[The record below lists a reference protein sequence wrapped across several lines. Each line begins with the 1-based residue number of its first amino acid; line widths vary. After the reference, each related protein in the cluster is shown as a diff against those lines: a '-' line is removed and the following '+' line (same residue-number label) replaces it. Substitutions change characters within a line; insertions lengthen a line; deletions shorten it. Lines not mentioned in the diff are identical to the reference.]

1 MVVAVSDAEG
11 WVAVLDRIDDDAE
24 RHGVGELLE
33 SDVLALHLAPDRI
46 GGLFAPGDIGAE
58 AVFGQ
63 RAAQALDDPTD
74 DVATTGAQELQ
85 PIDDGSPPIRI
96 QPGECPIRTERRR
109 VGKTWDM
116 S

>member
-74 DVATTGAQELQ
+74 DVATTGAQER
-85 PIDDGSPPIRI
+85 S
-96 QPGECPIRTERRR
+96 EERR
-109 VGKTWDM
+109 VGKECVSTCRSRWAPYH
-116 S
+116 

>member
-85 PIDDGSPPIRI
+85 PIDDGSPRIRI
-96 QPGECPIRTERRR
+96 QLGECQIDRKSKRLN
-109 VGKTWDM
+109 
-116 S
+116 SSH